1 MAGGDIG
8 YSQYNHSDQRDL
20 PRSPPVFVVC
30 KNWVTSNQNVEAEKG
45 TKLRGGGLT
54 CIMDLQLQ
62 CITVCRY
69 LQTV

>member
-1 MAGGDIG
+1 MHKQSSLIDYATDI
-8 YSQYNHSDQRDL
+8 SLS
-20 PRSPPVFVVC
+20 
-30 KNWVTSNQNVEAEKG
+30 VTSDQNVEAEKAG
-45 TKLRGGGLT
+45 NKATRGGGRGGLT